1 MRTFLLFL
9 AVAAA
14 NAGALAS
21 AQEPRPE
28 GTGPKV
34 LPPDLAPPS
43 SDLPNDEQLEARRSA
58 GGAARPKPVARRE
71 KSYSLAELSQFVG
84 EGPNCVILP
93 KGSVLF
99 CPDAMAARVLS
110 KPAGTMT
117 AWTDFLTANRNW
129 ITTHEVTVAQ
139 VTGEKPISEDTRAS
153 FKAAGKMVI
162 ATLRGNPVTVLVS
175 PATPAPPSP

>member
-1 MRTFLLFL
+1 MKTFLLLL
-9 AVAAA
+9 AVATA
-14 NAGALAS
+14 NVSGLAF

-58 GGAARPKPVARRE
+58 SGAAKPKPGARR
-71 KSYSLAELSQFVG
+71 KKGYSLAELSQFVG
-84 EGPNCVILP
+84 EGPACVILP

-99 CPDAMAARVLS
+99 CPDAMASRVLS

-117 AWTDFLTANRNW
+117 AWPDFLTANRNW

-139 VTGEKPISEDTRAS
+139 VTGEKPISDETRTS

-162 ATLRGNPVTVLVS
+162 ATLRGNPVTVLVP
-175 PATPAPPSP
+175 PATPTPPSP